1 MIGIDLINLK
11 SYNFIQSVIFII
23 ETVISRELLEEK
35 KVIF

>member
-1 MIGIDLINLK
+1 MIGIDLISLK